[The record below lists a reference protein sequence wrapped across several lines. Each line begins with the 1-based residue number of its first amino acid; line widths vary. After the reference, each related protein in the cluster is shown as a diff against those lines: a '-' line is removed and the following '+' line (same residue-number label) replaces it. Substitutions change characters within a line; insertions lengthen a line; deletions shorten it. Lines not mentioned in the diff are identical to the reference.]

1 MTDYTL
7 VEDLSG
13 IIDGIQPDSIISRT
27 FYRGDGMKAVAFG
40 FDAGQALSEHTSSKT
55 AIIYLVRGEATVTLG
70 DDRHELVAGAWIH
83 MPPNLKHSV
92 HAKTPVVMLLTM
104 LDS

>member
-1 MTDYTL
+1 MADYTL
-7 VEDLSG
+7 VENLS
-13 IIDGIQPDSIISRT
+13 DVLNGIQPDSIISRT
-27 FYRGDGMKAVAFG
+27 FYKGDQLKAIAFG
-40 FDAGQALSEHTSSKT
+40 FDAGQALSEHTSGKT
-55 AIIYLVRGEATVTLG
+55 AIIHLVEGEATVTLG
-70 DDRHELVAGAWIH
+70 DDRYELTAGAWIY